1 MSQKISNWIGGIP
14 APPQHGRYFE
24 NRNPATNGVLALVPQ
39 SDSSDV
45 DAAVRAAQLALP
57 AWRSTSPA
65 ERADLLEAVAD
76 CIEERLEE
84 FAVLE
89 SQDQGKPVGL
99 ARRVD
104 IPRAI
109 ANFRF
114 FASAVRQFSAESY
127 VMPGALNYTSRKP
140 IGVVGLITPWN
151 LPLYLLS
158 WKTAPALA
166 MGNCIVAKP
175 SELTPLT
182 ANALAEV
189 FTEIG
194 APPGIFN
201 LVQGMGADC
210 GQAIVA
216 HPNIKAISFTGG
228 TATGRSV
235 AATGAPLFKKLS
247 LELGGKN
254 ASVVFADC
262 DFEKTVSGTVRAG
275 FANQGEICLCGS
287 RVLVERSIYDRFK
300 AAFTEKVAALKVGD
314 PADEDTQIGALNS
327 LAHREKVS
335 GYIALAQEEGGT
347 LLTGGTRPV
356 LPGPLKEG
364 AFLNPTVVDG
374 LSINSRTATEE
385 IFGPVV
391 TLHPFDSEEEAVQMA
406 NNTRYGLSASV
417 WTQDLGKAHRVS
429 DALEVGMVW
438 VNTWLMR
445 DLRVPFGGVKESGVG
460 REGGRWSLEFYSENK
475 NTCIKVD

>member
-1 MSQKISNWIGGIP
+1 
-14 APPQHGRYFE
+14 
-24 NRNPATNGVLALVPQ
+24 
-39 SDSSDV
+39 
-45 DAAVRAAQLALP
+45 
-57 AWRSTSPA
+57 
-65 ERADLLEAVAD
+65 
-76 CIEERLEE
+76 
-84 FAVLE
+84 
-89 SQDQGKPVGL
+89 
-99 ARRVD
+99 
-104 IPRAI
+104 
-109 ANFRF
+109 
-114 FASAVRQFSAESY
+114 
-127 VMPGALNYTSRKP
+127 
-140 IGVVGLITPWN
+140 
-151 LPLYLLS
+151 
-158 WKTAPALA
+158 
-166 MGNCIVAKP
+166 
-175 SELTPLT
+175 LTPLT

-189 FTEIG
+189 FTDIG

-216 HPNIKAISFTGG
+216 HPNIKAVSFTGG

-314 PADEDTQIGALNS
+314 PADEATQIGALNS

-335 GYIALAQEEGGT
+335 SYIDLAQEEGGT
-347 LLTGGTRPV
+347 LLTGGTRPN
-356 LPGPLKEG
+356 LSGALKDG
-364 AFLNPTVVDG
+364 AFLNPTVIDG

-391 TLHPFDSEEEAVQMA
+391 TLHPFDSEDEAVQMA

>member
-14 APPQHGRYFE
+14 APPQQGRYFE
-24 NRNPATNGVLALVPQ
+24 NRNPATNGILALVPQ
-39 SDSSDV
+39 SDSGDV

-76 CIEERLEE
+76 CIAERLEE

-201 LVQGMGADC
+201 LVQEWERTVVKPLWPTQILKRSLLLGGQQQGAASLQPVRLC
-210 GQAIVA
+210 SRNLAWSSAERMQVSFSQIAISRRPCPV
-216 HPNIKAISFTGG
+216 PFVPVSPIKAKSACAVRGCSLSAPFTIGSK
-228 TATGRSV
+228 RHL
-235 AATGAPLFKKLS
+235 PKKL
-247 LELGGKN
+247 
-254 ASVVFADC
+254 
-262 DFEKTVSGTVRAG
+262 
-275 FANQGEICLCGS
+275 
-287 RVLVERSIYDRFK
+287 
-300 AAFTEKVAALKVGD
+300 
-314 PADEDTQIGALNS
+314 
-327 LAHREKVS
+327 
-335 GYIALAQEEGGT
+335 
-347 LLTGGTRPV
+347 
-356 LPGPLKEG
+356 PL
-364 AFLNPTVVDG
+364 
-374 LSINSRTATEE
+374 
-385 IFGPVV
+385 
-391 TLHPFDSEEEAVQMA
+391 
-406 NNTRYGLSASV
+406 
-417 WTQDLGKAHRVS
+417 
-429 DALEVGMVW
+429 
-438 VNTWLMR
+438 
-445 DLRVPFGGVKESGVG
+445 
-460 REGGRWSLEFYSENK
+460 
-475 NTCIKVD
+475 